1 MLNPSL
7 TLETL
12 DPGYWLAQVIS
23 GFFRAP
29 YTGSYR
35 FHFDYVGML
44 KLSLSLGNMT
54 MSNKTEIH
62 FVNSTK

>member
-7 TLETL
+7 TMETL
-12 DPGYWLAQVIS
+12 DPGQWLAQDIS

-35 FHFDYVGML
+35 LYFDYVGML
-44 KLSLSLGNMT
+44 KLSLSLGNMS
-54 MSNKTEIH
+54 MSNKTEIR